1 MFLRIFRFAPAL
13 SFVELSLPMYE
24 TPSAAECE
32 SPDLRQSA
40 ESRLL
45 SLIVPCFN
53 EATVLPFLRERLL
66 RSLEGLPISWE
77 VILIDDGSGDNT
89 YDELV
94 KTHLIDVRFKVLGL
108 SRNFGHQAAISA
120 GLQHASGSVVAI
132 IDADLQDP
140 PELLARCLALLD
152 KGYDVVYAVRRK
164 RKENLLKRAA
174 YALFYRFLRLASEI
188 EVPLDAGDFCMIN
201 RQVVDVLLSMPERNI
216 FLRGM
221 RAWAGFRQ
229 TGLEYERDTR
239 AAGET
244 KYSFGKLFRLATD
257 GIFSFSTMP
266 LRCAT
271 YIGLCTMALCTTIG
285 LFIVLWRLCA
295 FQFMGH
301 TAQQLPG
308 WTAIALG
315 LLSFG
320 GLQLLLLGMI
330 GEYVGRIYNEVKR
343 RPRYIIR
350 RSLGLAGR
358 TTSIEQHES
367 TK

>member
-1 MFLRIFRFAPAL
+1 MVPCIFQFAPAL
-13 SFVELSLPMYE
+13 PFMELSLPMCG
-24 TPSAAECE
+24 TPPADERD
-32 SPDLRQSA
+32 SPDLGRRA

-45 SLIVPCFN
+45 SLIVPCCN

-66 RSLEGLPISWE
+66 RSLEDLRISWE
-77 VILIDDGSGDNT
+77 VIFIDDGSDDST
-89 YDELV
+89 YNELV
-94 KTHLIDVRFKVLGL
+94 KTHLLDARFKALSL

-120 GLQHASGSVVAI
+120 GLEHASGSVVAI

-140 PELLARCLALLD
+140 PELLGRCLAQLD
-152 KGYDVVYAVRRK
+152 QGYDVVYAVRRK
-164 RKENLLKRAA
+164 RKENLFKRAA

-229 TGLEYERDTR
+229 TGLEYERDAR

-244 KYSFGKLFRLATD
+244 KYSFSKLFRLAAD
-257 GIFSFSTMP
+257 GVFSFSTMP

-271 YIGLCTMALCTTIG
+271 YIGLCTMALCASIG
-285 LFIVLWRLCA
+285 LFLVLWRLCA

-301 TAQQLPG
+301 NAQQLPG

-330 GEYVGRIYNEVKR
+330 GEYVGRIYSEVKR
-343 RPRYIIR
+343 RPRYVIR
-350 RSLGLAGR
+350 RSLGLAAR
-358 TTSIEQHES
+358 TTSIAEHEPA
-367 TK
+367 K